1 MIVARILEPASKL
14 ATARGLAEATAVNTL
29 GEILDA
35 GLGEDDLYG
44 AMDWLL
50 ERQDRIER
58 GLARR
63 HLGEGCLVLYDLTSV
78 WMEGRTCPLAR
89 RGHSRDGKKGKL
101 QIEFGLLCN
110 RDGCPVSVEVFAG
123 NTADPATVGSQV
135 AALRQRF
142 NLSKVVLVGD
152 RGMLTEARIRE
163 DVKPAGLDWISA
175 LRGPAIRS
183 LVEAGDIGMSLFDER
198 DLVEITSDAYPGER
212 LMVCRNPLLAEDR
225 ARKRAELLEAT
236 EALLEPI
243 TSATRRDTRRLTGAA
258 RIGERVGKVIGKYKM
273 AKHFTW
279 SIDDGGVLTFRRN
292 DAAIAAEARLD
303 GLYVIRTSLPQD
315 EIDGPGTVRA
325 YKRLSSVERAFRSL
339 KTVDLKVRPVHST
352 APKPRVRAH
361 VLLCMLAYHVEW
373 HMRQRLKPLLFDD
386 DDAEGTE
393 ALRPSVVAP
402 AKVPPGA
409 RAKAGTKRTPDGE
422 CAGPAVVGGL
432 GACTAFP
439 KRGFPAMKAS
449 GSQFCQRVQESFIR
463 VQSRF
468 DWRLGRTHLQEFAE
482 ADGGRRLE
490 ESAAAPDFHGG
501 VAHCRKFVVCDR
513 EGFTPL
519 LLEPFGDF
527 VPAPQ
532 PVSTAWV
539 GNWFREISGT
549 AHSAH
554 KKANAF
560 ARPADAGRYVRQGSQ
575 SGVRDT
581 DDLDALQ
588 RLQVIYG

>member
-1 MIVARILEPASKL
+1 MYIDIVPNRNSRPAILLREGWRENGKVKKRTIANISLWSMQKVHTFRRLLRDEPLVGRDDVFDIVRSRPHGHVAAVLGTLRKLGLDRLIDPRPSERRNQVLAMIVARILEPASKL

-63 HLGEGCLVLYDLTSV
+63 HLEEGCLVLYDLTSV
-78 WMEGRTCPLAR
+78 WLEGRTCPLAR

-135 AALRQRF
+135 AALRKRF

-163 DVKPAGLDWISA
+163 DVEPAGLDWISA

-183 LVEAGDIGMSLFDER
+183 LVEAGDIEMSLFDER

-243 TSATRRDTRRLTGAA
+243 ALATRREVRRLKGAD

-279 SIDDGGVLTFRRN
+279 SIDDGGAFTYRRN

-303 GLYVIRTSLPQD
+303 GLYVIRTSLPQA

-339 KTVDLKVRPVHST
+339 KTVDLKVRPVFHRT
-352 APKPRVRAH
+352 EARVRAH

-373 HMRQRLKPLLFDD
+373 HMRQKLKPLLFDD
-386 DDAEGTE
+386 EDAEGAE

-402 AKVPPGA
+402 AEVSASA
-409 RAKAGTKRTPDGE
+409 RAKAGTRRTPDGD
-422 CAGPAVVGGL
+422 PVH
-432 GACTAFP
+432 
-439 KRGFPAMKAS
+439 
-449 GSQFCQRVQESFIR
+449 SF
-463 VQSRF
+463 
-468 DWRLGRTHLQEFAE
+468 RTLINDLATITRNTV
-482 ADGGRRLE
+482 APRLE
-490 ESAAAPDFHGG
+490 G
-501 VAHCRKFVVCDR
+501 VEPFQVTTRP
-513 EGFTPL
+513 TPL
-519 LLEPFGDF
+519 QAKILDHLG
-527 VPAPQ
+527 
-532 PVSTAWV
+532 VSLT
-539 GNWFREISGT
+539 R
-549 AHSAH
+549 
-554 KKANAF
+554 
-560 ARPADAGRYVRQGSQ
+560 SQ
-575 SGVRDT
+575 
-581 DDLDALQ
+581 
-588 RLQVIYG
+588 